1 VNALTI
7 TNEAMPIDEFVGMHE
22 GHLVTD
28 SRRVAK
34 HFGKRH
40 DNVLRAYDSLDC
52 SGNFRALNFEEGV
65 ELRELANGTP
75 IRSRIVRMTKD
86 GFMFLVMGFT
96 GKEAAR
102 IKETYINA
110 FNAMAEQVRSQSLTL
125 WHQRQLLEMRDQNS
139 FVRAQFGSRLMLER
153 KGVKPVIASERAQL
167 EALMQPGLIGGDA

>member
-1 VNALTI
+1 MNALTI
-7 TNEAMPIDEFVGMHE
+7 TEHAAPIDEFVGIHE

-65 ELRELANGTP
+65 ETRELANGTP
-75 IRSRIVRMTKD
+75 VRSRIVRMTKD
-86 GFMFLVMGFT
+86 GFMFLVMSFT

-102 IKETYINA
+102 IKEAYIGA
-110 FNAMAEQVRSQSLTL
+110 FNALAEQVQTQSLTL
-125 WHQRQLLEMRDQNS
+125 WQQRQALEMRDMNS

-153 KGVKPVIASERAQL
+153 KGVKPVIAHERAQL
-167 EALMQPGLIGGDA
+167 EALMQPTLIGGAQ